1 MSDKLQDNVSVNVT
15 RLLTMLKPQVS
26 KDSEEFKYVRDQLTR
41 MAILGT
47 LPPGCGT
54 VGHHTSAR
62 PATLDQTDF

>member
-26 KDSEEFKYVRDQLTR
+26 KDSEEFKFVQETLTR

-54 VGHHTSAR
+54 AGRGVGQAAP
-62 PATLDQTDF
+62 PAQTDF